1 MADEKTVN
9 SHKSPQLRWNG
20 CVSNFFSASVNLRLI
35 AFREDEFEY
44 RTVGRSYG
52 CAFIFLTLCF

>member
-1 MADEKTVN
+1 
-9 SHKSPQLRWNG
+9 
-20 CVSNFFSASVNLRLI
+20 VNLRLI